1 MATGARQSRF
11 PVNSLGR
18 RGCRATH
25 GALHSMCWR
34 QSARDPVGRCR
45 FRKTRVPASVADT
58 HASLVIGGR
67 ARCPGVLSKIEF
79 GRIPV
84 TLVIAVEPER
94 GQIL

>member
-18 RGCRATH
+18 RGCRGNAW
-25 GALHSMCWR
+25 HSPFLCWR
-34 QSARDPVGRCR
+34 RSAPDRVGRCR
-45 FRKTRVPASVADT
+45 FRKARVTASVADT
-58 HASLVIGGR
+58 HASLAVGVVRG
-67 ARCPGVLSKIEF
+67 APEVLSKIEF
-79 GRIPV
+79 GRMPV

>member
-18 RGCRATH
+18 RGCRGNA
-25 GALHSMCWR
+25 WR
-34 QSARDPVGRCR
+34 SPFHVLGQSARDPVGRCR

>member
-1 MATGARQSRF
+1 MATGVRQSRF

-18 RGCRATH
+18 RGCRGNAWHSPFHAGGGPRLIRLGAVGSGKYACLPALRTRTH
-25 GALHSMCWR
+25 LLRW
-34 QSARDPVGRCR
+34 
-45 FRKTRVPASVADT
+45 
-58 HASLVIGGR
+58 GR

-79 GRIPV
+79 GRMPV